1 MAVIQS
7 HREMKSR
14 TLEYPNLLQSSCLHH
29 CHLLLPTIHKF
40 HEVLFYGAQ
49 VLPFFFAVSVLIFV
63 GKGYVAAVG
72 LLEAEG
78 GERRRL
84 PSPGSNFSLD
94 QPPLDSL
101 SN

>member
-1 MAVIQS
+1 MAAIQS

-49 VLPFFFAVSVLIFV
+49 VLPSFFLPSLCRFLLARVMWQLLACWRQKEEKGGDCPLLGLISVLI
-63 GKGYVAAVG
+63 
-72 LLEAEG
+72 
-78 GERRRL
+78 
-84 PSPGSNFSLD
+84 SPL
-94 QPPLDSL
+94 
-101 SN
+101 